1 MALVTRCPKC
11 GTMFRVV
18 PDQLRVSAG
27 WVRCGH
33 CQEVFDAAQRM
44 LPRGSELAALEEKQ
58 AREPREAG
66 KAREERETREREGA
80 VTSSASLLQ
89 RREGEPQP
97 AAATPK
103 GGAASAAQPPL
114 PSLPPLPSPN
124 EPPPAPPDE
133 QPNEPLPPAPAEKP
147 SQSAPRRA
155 PGAPNTAFM
164 AELDAARAAVV
175 IGEPAAPPPAPADV
189 KVGSSGDAPPP
200 ASAATSQ
207 GSGGGSKPPHE
218 PVDLFLSELG
228 EDLDDDGEAPLFVQ
242 RARRRQPASPHMRVL
257 LWCALAALTLTL
269 VLQVLISERNWLAAR
284 QPALAPA
291 LRGLC
296 SVFNCRVGP
305 YQHIDAIVIDNSG
318 FSRAEDGSFL
328 FHYTLRNH
336 AGLPVATPALEL
348 TLTDAQERALVRRVI
363 SVQELGAPA
372 SIAARGEY
380 SGARSITLGSAANPS
395 AVTGYKLLAFYP

>member
-11 GTMFRVV
+11 STMFRVV

-58 AREPREAG
+58 VRKERD
-66 KAREERETREREGA
+66 AREERSAHEAHGNAQGA
-80 VTSSASLLQ
+80 LTNSAQAALTNSAGLLQ

-97 AAATPK
+97 AAAAPK

-114 PSLPPLPSPN
+114 PPLPPVPSPN
-124 EPPPAPPDE
+124 EPPPAP
-133 QPNEPLPPAPAEKP
+133 AEKP
-147 SQSAPRRA
+147 SQPAPRRA

-200 ASAATSQ
+200 ASAAASQ

-296 SVFNCRVGP
+296 SVFNYRVEP

>member
-58 AREPREAG
+58 AREPRA
-66 KAREERETREREGA
+66 REGA

-97 AAATPK
+97 AVATPK
-103 GGAASAAQPPL
+103 GGAASAARPPL
-114 PSLPPLPSPN
+114 SPLPPLPSPN

-133 QPNEPLPPAPAEKP
+133 QPNEPPPPAPAEKP
-147 SQSAPRRA
+147 SQPAPRRA

-200 ASAATSQ
+200 ASAAASQ